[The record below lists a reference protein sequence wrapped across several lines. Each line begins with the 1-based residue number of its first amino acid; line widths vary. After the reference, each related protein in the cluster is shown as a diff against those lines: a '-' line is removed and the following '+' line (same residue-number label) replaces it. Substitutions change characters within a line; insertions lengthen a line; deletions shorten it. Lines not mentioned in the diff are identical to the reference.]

1 MVISDWGGVHD
12 TREAIFKGLD
22 MEFGTWTDGLN
33 WGATN
38 AYGNYYLANPYLELL
53 RRGEVGYRGAR
64 RQGPPRATPDLPHG
78 DEQPP
83 TLRVALL
90 AGA

>member
-38 AYGNYYLANPYLELL
+38 AYGNYYLANPYLECSA
-53 RRGEVGYRGAR
+53 GAR
-64 RQGPPRATPDLPHG
+64 WVPGSSTTRPA
-78 DEQPP
+78 
-83 TLRVALL
+83 ACY
-90 AGA
+90 A